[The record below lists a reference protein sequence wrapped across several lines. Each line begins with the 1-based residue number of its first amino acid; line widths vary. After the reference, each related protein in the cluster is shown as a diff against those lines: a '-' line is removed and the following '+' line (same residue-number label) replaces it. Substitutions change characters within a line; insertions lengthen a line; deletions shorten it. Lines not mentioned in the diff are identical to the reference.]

1 MQVCPP
7 KFLQKGQIE
16 ESKPS
21 IDDLPQSP
29 ETSLPVI
36 DDVDHEQEPSV
47 SKASSEYLRLH
58 GYLLINYLT
67 KTSLFRKAPN
77 QQHLLV
83 LCEH

>member
-58 GYLLINYLT
+58 GYLYSLIIFNENFSFQEGAEPA
-67 KTSLFRKAPN
+67 TSTCTL
-77 QQHLLV
+77 
-83 LCEH
+83 